1 MNNTQNQKIAQVTD
15 KTLIVYVARII
26 NLFFFKYRG
35 DVIHGIVLLSFY
47 DAIHLYLQ
55 DLPDKTAVHFQEGAG
70 NQSFIDSFLLP
81 PVGSFKYANLNG
93 LYYLLTAAG

>member
-1 MNNTQNQKIAQVTD
+1 MKNETVRIAVKKRAYD
-15 KTLIVYVARII
+15 SE
-26 NLFFFKYRG
+26 NLFKYRG
-35 DVIHGIVLLSFY
+35 DVIHGIVLLFFY

-93 LYYLLTAAG
+93 LYYLLIAAG